1 MNKEIYITVQKSLY
15 ESSLKNEKMFR
26 AIFDHAPVG
35 ISIGV
40 PGKCFLR
47 INKKMSEILGYS
59 QVELLNKGLLDIVCS
74 EDRQA
79 CQTAVERLWQEE
91 EQSAVLEKR
100 WIKKDKSVIW
110 VKVFFTMQRDEAG
123 AVQLLIMV
131 VEDISEK
138 KLAEESLEE
147 QMWGMKKTDEA
158 IKVLYQE
165 LTAAKKQAEAASK
178 AKSDFLANMSHELRT
193 PLNAVIGFAEILTD
207 ESYGPVNDKQREF
220 LNDIGQSGK
229 HLLSLINDILDLA
242 KVEAGKIE
250 LELGRFE
257 LKPALEN
264 SLSMI
269 KEKVLKHGIMLVK
282 EIEDIGIIEADERK
296 FKQIMF
302 NLLSNAAKFTP
313 DGGRI
318 RVKGQVAR
326 ASGARGVECVE
337 VSVRDTGIGIEEKD
351 REKVF
356 AEFEQIDTAKRR
368 KYAGTGLGMP
378 LTKKLVELHGGRIWF
393 ESAGKDKGTTFYFT
407 LPLKQPAKINN
418 P

>member
-1 MNKEIYITVQKSLY
+1 
-15 ESSLKNEKMFR
+15 
-26 AIFDHAPVG
+26 
-35 ISIGV
+35 
-40 PGKCFLR
+40 
-47 INKKMSEILGYS
+47 
-59 QVELLNKGLLDIVCS
+59 
-74 EDRQA
+74 
-79 CQTAVERLWQEE
+79 
-91 EQSAVLEKR
+91 
-100 WIKKDKSVIW
+100 
-110 VKVFFTMQRDEAG
+110 
-123 AVQLLIMV
+123 
-131 VEDISEK
+131 
-138 KLAEESLEE
+138 
-147 QMWGMKKTDEA
+147 
-158 IKVLYQE
+158 
-165 LTAAKKQAEAASK
+165 
-178 AKSDFLANMSHELRT
+178 
-193 PLNAVIGFAEILTD
+193 
-207 ESYGPVNDKQREF
+207 
-220 LNDIGQSGK
+220 
-229 HLLSLINDILDLA
+229 
-242 KVEAGKIE
+242 
-250 LELGRFE
+250 
-257 LKPALEN
+257 
-264 SLSMI
+264 MI